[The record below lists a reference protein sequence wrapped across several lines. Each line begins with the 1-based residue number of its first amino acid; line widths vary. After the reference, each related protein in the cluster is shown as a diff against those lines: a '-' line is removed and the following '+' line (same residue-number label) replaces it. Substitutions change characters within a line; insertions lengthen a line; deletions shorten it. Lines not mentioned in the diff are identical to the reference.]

1 MGALPSFTYLAL
13 ALAAL
18 AAAGLLLVWIIRYTG
33 RRDDGNPKGRPVAPA
48 TVATPPAFAEPTLTE
63 ERELLRVARTDKGV
77 VAVFVQGQRYHRLQE
92 IKDPQVGCETIEAL
106 KAVLTFAEGWLP
118 LRQATAQAVA
128 RKSTVDEEAFLE
140 QLRSRNLFSAGNSSR
155 LSPSEPLIPVEVINN
170 MVQERLRK
178 RPDLAAQRIYMATE
192 SRGNL
197 RIYVGMQSFEA
208 VDEIPNTEVRAL
220 IQDAIHEWEST

>member
-1 MGALPSFTYLAL
+1 MGALPSFVYLAL

-18 AAAGLLLVWIIRYTG
+18 AGAGLLLVWVIRYTG
-33 RRDDGNPKGRPVAPA
+33 SRDGGKPKDQPQAPA
-48 TVATPPAFAEPTLTE
+48 TAETPPMLAEPTLTE

-77 VAVFVQGQRYHRLQE
+77 VGVFVQGQRYHRLQE
-92 IKDPQVGCETIEAL
+92 IRDPQIGCETIEAL

-118 LRQATAQAVA
+118 LKQTTAQAAA

-140 QLRSRNLFSAGNSSR
+140 QLRSSNLFSAGSSSR

-178 RPDLAAQRIYMATE
+178 RPDLAAQRIFLATE
-192 SRGNL
+192 SRGTL

-208 VDEIPNTEVRAL
+208 VDDIPNAEVRAL
-220 IQDAIHEWEST
+220 IQDAIHEWESA

>member
-1 MGALPSFTYLAL
+1 MGTLPSFVYLAL

-18 AAAGLLLVWIIRYTG
+18 GAAGLLLVWVIRYTG
-33 RRDDGNPKGRPVAPA
+33 SRDGGKSKDQPRASAIVETPA
-48 TVATPPAFAEPTLTE
+48 TLAEPTLTE
-63 ERELLRVARTDKGV
+63 ERELLRVARTYKGV
-77 VAVFVQGQRYHRLQE
+77 VGVFVQGQRYHRLQE

-118 LRQATAQAVA
+118 LKQTTAQAGT

-140 QLRSRNLFSAGNSSR
+140 QLRSNNLFSAGSSYR
-155 LSPSEPLIPVEVINN
+155 LSPSEPLIPVELINN

-178 RPDLAAQRIYMATE
+178 RPDLAAQRIFLATE
-192 SRGNL
+192 SRGTL

-208 VDEIPNTEVRAL
+208 VDDIPNAEVRAL
-220 IQDAIHEWEST
+220 IQDAIHEWESA

>member
-1 MGALPSFTYLAL
+1 MGALPSFIYLAL

-33 RRDDGNPKGRPVAPA
+33 RRDGGNPKGPPVAPA

-92 IKDPQVGCETIEAL
+92 IKDPQVGCETIEAM

>member
-18 AAAGLLLVWIIRYTG
+18 AAAGLLLVWVIRYTG
-33 RRDDGNPKGRPVAPA
+33 RRDGGNPKGRPVAPA

-140 QLRSRNLFSAGNSSR
+140 QLRSRNLFSAGSSSR

-208 VDEIPNTEVRAL
+208 VDEIPSAEVRAL

>member
-1 MGALPSFTYLAL
+1 MGALPSFVYLAL

-18 AAAGLLLVWIIRYTG
+18 AAAGLLLVWVIRYTG
-33 RRDDGNPKGRPVAPA
+33 SRDGGKPKDQFLAAATEKKPA
-48 TVATPPAFAEPTLTE
+48 TPADPTLAE

-77 VAVFVQGQRYHRLQE
+77 VGVFVQGQRYHRLQE

-118 LRQATAQAVA
+118 LKPTTTQTAA

-140 QLRSRNLFSAGNSSR
+140 QLRSSNLFSAGSSSR

-170 MVQERLRK
+170 MVQERLHK
-178 RPDLAAQRIYMATE
+178 RPDLAAQRVFLATE
-192 SRGNL
+192 SRRTL

-208 VDEIPNTEVRAL
+208 VDDIPNAEVRGL
-220 IQDAIHEWEST
+220 IQDAIHEWESA

>member
-18 AAAGLLLVWIIRYTG
+18 AAAGLLLVWVIRYTG
-33 RRDDGNPKGRPVAPA
+33 RRDGGNPKGRPVAPA

-63 ERELLRVARTDKGV
+63 ERELLRVARTDMGV

-140 QLRSRNLFSAGNSSR
+140 QLRSSNLFSAGSSSR

-208 VDEIPNTEVRAL
+208 VDEIPSAEVRAL